1 MAEAE
6 IVLFYF
12 SLVMVGLF
20 SLAILT
26 QVLAAV
32 VLGLSFL
39 CKCKWLQWR
48 VGHEEPGHAVHAVF
62 SDQMDSGF
70 EESDSET
77 SSFSDIL
84 IIENENGGPLEE
96 QLD

>member
-1 MAEAE
+1 MAET
-6 IVLFYF
+6 VLFYC
-12 SLVMVGLF
+12 SIVIVGLF
-20 SLAILT
+20 SLALLT

-32 VLGLSFL
+32 LLGLSFL

-48 VGHEEPGHAVHAVF
+48 VGHEEPVHAVHAVF

-77 SSFSDIL
+77 SSFSAIL
-84 IIENENGGPLEE
+84 IIENEHGPLPLQE